1 MLSDYFAVRCYFAAS
16 VLLLLLLGRRHYASS
31 SQHPVPNKISFN
43 IHVIDLQRER
53 VERERSKKNLL
64 SCSSF
69 SPISHSVPRQ
79 LSVLFYHPWVFHGE
93 VSNCTSLSSSIL
105 SSLWPSGSN
114 ECKLR
119 KTYWKTYQRSIPTQ
133 VNRSQGAAK
142 KYQLSIVNI
151 FRIGT
156 APIFDDFINSHWK
169 TTKCSSLKTK
179 SIFLTIFF
187 FSNSFRMTWGCR
199 SSATKVHITN
209 SSGYN
214 VGIAL
219 HWSSPWSSSHPRHP
233 FKWIK

>member
-69 SPISHSVPRQ
+69 SVIQSLVNWVCYFTTREYSTVKFPIAPPTRP
-79 LSVLFYHPWVFHGE
+79 LFF
-93 VSNCTSLSSSIL
+93 SN
-105 SSLWPSGSN
+105 LWPSGSN

-156 APIFDDFINSHWK
+156 APIFDDFINPHWK